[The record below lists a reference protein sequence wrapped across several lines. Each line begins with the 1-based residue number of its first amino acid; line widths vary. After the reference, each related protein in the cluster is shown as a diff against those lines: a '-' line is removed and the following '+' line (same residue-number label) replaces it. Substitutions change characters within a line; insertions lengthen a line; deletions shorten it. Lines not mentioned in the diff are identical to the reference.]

1 MRRVRHTAIETG
13 GHVTWHM
20 AIPIVAGML
29 PLATWPGLAAPF
41 STPKRWLLAGAVTL
55 LLPLAAWHGRAR
67 RIDGAGA
74 PVTPALQF
82 AIVAWLIS
90 LAWSALAAP
99 TVSPDAL
106 LLGIAGPLWCL
117 VIVLAPGRPVHIVA
131 AHVAGT
137 SVVAA
142 VALAQAAGVDPFAW
156 FGWLPS
162 LEGDSPRMRVYG
174 TLGNPNFVAALMA
187 MTLPL
192 AAALVVGQWRWSRA
206 RTAAVGVCALLVAAL
221 AVTGSR
227 AGAIGLA
234 SGAIFGAGCLGGR
247 ASRWMMTA
255 AVLVAAS
262 VIALSGGRGL
272 SETLRGR
279 AYIWHT
285 TWSHAWEHPVTGLG
299 PGAFEL
305 HYAGWEQ
312 AARTAGLAHA
322 RSTPFAGPQQFAHND
337 FLQALI
343 ERGVAGL
350 ATTVF
355 VLAMPVLFVH
365 RARRSPAASRAMLA
379 GAAGAVAAC
388 AAIACF
394 DFPLYR
400 PAETATLWMAVALG
414 WRAAGSTSTP
424 TSQSGDLTP

>member
-1 MRRVRHTAIETG
+1 
-13 GHVTWHM
+13 
-20 AIPIVAGML
+20 ML

-55 LLPLAAWHGRAR
+55 LLPLAVWHRRAR
-67 RIDGAGA
+67 RSDGGSA
-74 PVTPALQF
+74 PVPPVLQF
-82 AIVAWLIS
+82 ALVAWLIS

-99 TVSPDAL
+99 IVSPDAL

-117 VIVLAPGRPVHIVA
+117 VIVLAPEHLGRVVA
-131 AHVAGT
+131 AHVAGA
-137 SVVAA
+137 SVVAV
-142 VALAQAAGVDPFAW
+142 VAIGQAAGVDPFAW
-156 FGWLPS
+156 VGWLPVMD
-162 LEGDSPRMRVYG
+162 GDSPRMRVYG

-192 AAALVVGQWRWSRA
+192 AAALVAGQAGWSRA
-206 RTAAVGVCALLVAAL
+206 RTAAACVCALMIAAL

-234 SGAIFGAGCLGGR
+234 CGAVVGAGCLGGR
-247 ASRWMMTA
+247 ASRWMMAA

-279 AYIWHT
+279 AYIWQT
-285 TWSHAWEHPVTGLG
+285 TWSHAWEHPLTGLG

-305 HYAGWEQ
+305 HYLGWEK
-312 AARTAGLAHA
+312 AARASGLADA
-322 RSTPFAGPQQFAHND
+322 RHTQFAGPQQFAHND
-337 FLQALI
+337 FLQALA

-355 VLAMPVLFVH
+355 VLAMPVLFW
-365 RARRSPAASRAMLA
+365 RLARLSPTASRAMLA

-388 AAIACF
+388 AAIACL
-394 DFPLYR
+394 DFPLQR

-414 WRAAGSTSTP
+414 WQAAGSTSPPLRNQET
-424 TSQSGDLTP
+424 